1 LERHRNNYRYL
12 YNKAIGILKGDQIC
26 YDHSAILKKFQ
37 EKEEDATL
45 SVKELKE
52 LENLKHGEVKKA
64 SHGIGYSKFD
74 LKSMIAPEIM
84 SCMSSWLNN
93 TGSSIRSQA
102 SFEAHKNWKTN
113 IDLVKSGAKRF
124 FDLRF
129 KKKKEPTWTFNIE
142 HANVKTRDYKNKTEF
157 SLYEESGY
165 IKTTEQFEIK
175 NDCKI
180 HFDGLYYYVI
190 VPYSKPLKES
200 KADNFFVALD
210 PGVRKFQ
217 VAYSPDHQVN
227 MIGVSASKK
236 IYQLLLMIDNA
247 ISSKNKILE
256 TKLRIR
262 IQNLQKELH
271 DKTSRFLCENYRV
284 IYIPKLTSGNDIIN
298 KKLRKIRTKTVRS
311 MVLLAHCAFVEKLKT
326 KALEYT
332 NVKVQ
337 IVTEEYT
344 SQTCPKCHTRTKTAN
359 EIFKCKSCQFKIDRD
374 ILGSRN
380 ILLKTWNLM

>member
-1 LERHRNNYRYL
+1 M
-12 YNKAIGILKGDQIC
+12 KGDQIC